1 MTDLSQIEYKTLRE
15 TIRERGTLRMCAILI
30 GLAVWGALAL
40 TLQINDLAGAA
51 TMVPFVILAGTFELN
66 LFIHTSVERIGRY
79 LQVFH
84 ERDGGWE
91 HVAMAF
97 GQQFPGSGP
106 DPLFGR
112 MFVIAVSVNYLP
124 VVLGGETTEMVV
136 LAVLHLILIGRI
148 RYARGVAAKQRALDL
163 ERFETLFQAA
173 RTAGPAT
180 EGPSPR

>member
-1 MTDLSQIEYKTLRE
+1 MRA
-15 TIRERGTLRMCAILI
+15 TIAQRGTVRIL
-30 GLAVWGALAL
+30 LAPVTFFFW
-40 TLQINDLAGAA
+40 
-51 TMVPFVILAGTFELN
+51 AGTAIATAAVITVALSTLVPLLVLAAGFEAIYALHIN
-66 LFIHTSVERIGRY
+66 VERIGRY

-163 ERFETLFQAA
+163 ERFETLYQAA
-173 RTAGPAT
+173 RTAAAPVT
-180 EGPSPR
+180 EGPLPR